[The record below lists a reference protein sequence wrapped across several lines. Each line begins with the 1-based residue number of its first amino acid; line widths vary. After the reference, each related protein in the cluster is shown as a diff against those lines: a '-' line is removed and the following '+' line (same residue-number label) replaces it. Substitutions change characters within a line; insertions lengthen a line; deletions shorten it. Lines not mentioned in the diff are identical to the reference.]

1 MCSSWAV
8 DVCEVMQQASISEW
22 VECDDF
28 NNDNPNS
35 CKAWFRIEDS
45 SLQNCDAFC
54 NSLGYQCYEAYKE
67 ASETSECSVRDEN
80 EVSCSGPNDD
90 DYVCGCQLVS
100 SNIIQ
105 IANQF
110 NLHKFKI
117 FWKDNL
123 LERDKIGTI

>member
-1 MCSSWAV
+1 M

-67 ASETSECSVRDEN
+67 ASETSHCSVRDGN
-80 EVSCSGPNDD
+80 KMSYIGPMIMTTFVDVNSCQ
-90 DYVCGCQLVS
+90 VILFK
-100 SNIIQ
+100 

-117 FWKDNL
+117 F
-123 LERDKIGTI
+123 